1 MAKVKQTVYL
11 ITEQQRDAIVSY
23 LQNRPYREV
32 ASGIQFLVNA
42 PTAVLNVDTP
52 EEGQSVEMGAAG
64 EASEEIQRAEEPV
77 SVN

>member
-52 EEGQSVEMGAAG
+52 EDGQPLEMGAAG
-64 EASEEIQRAEEPV
+64 SSSEEAQRAEEAV
-77 SVN
+77 AV